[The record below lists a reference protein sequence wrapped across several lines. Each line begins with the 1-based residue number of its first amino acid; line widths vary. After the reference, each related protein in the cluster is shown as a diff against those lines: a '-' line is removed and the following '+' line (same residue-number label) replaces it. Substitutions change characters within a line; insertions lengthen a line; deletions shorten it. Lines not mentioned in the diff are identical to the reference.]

1 MNILDKY
8 ALDNYSSID
17 INSYK
22 KKYENNSSAFR
33 IPKDSEITEDINPTK
48 REKELER
55 LKSVC
60 KDFEALML
68 NEMFKSMRN
77 TVNKTKLVD
86 GGMAE
91 DIFEDM
97 LYDEYAKEFSKSEKI
112 GLSQMLYKHM
122 ERYI

>member
-33 IPKDSEITEDINPTK
+33 IPKDSEITEDINSTK
-48 REKELER
+48 REKELAR

-97 LYDEYAKEFSKSEKI
+97 LYDEYAKEFSKSETI

-122 ERYI
+122 ERYV